1 MKKTIKKSPQ
11 VLMLVILLLGFFEIS
26 LVPVFGDSFRSQ
38 QGLTQGWVRII
49 SGGFNDTNQIGI
61 NNFVEYDG
69 YLYASVY
76 NKRGVAEIWRTQD
89 FAHWEMIEGKGL
101 GNTRNSH
108 ILLFVLKGNLY
119 AGTFNKDDGAE
130 LWISKDGVSFT
141 QIISKGLGDQDNIGI
156 FSHPVLF
163 KDKILV
169 PVQNGQVGSIKDGAE
184 IWISEDGKTFE
195 RSQRGGLGD
204 PSNIG
209 IYFHSTPFKDYLYLS
224 TYNPDNGGEIWR
236 TKDGVKWEK
245 MVDNGFGVKENIIVH
260 PLIIFKDRLYAVT
273 YNLNGL
279 NVFRS
284 EDGKNWEKVIENG
297 FNYGK
302 YKNIWGLLTEI
313 NGVLYLTTVSTPTV
327 GAFQLWRSSD
337 GKNWTQIGR
346 TGFGNI
352 NNHFAGISLGP
363 DGQFYLSTLN
373 SIDGVEAWKS
383 KDSEDW
389 EIIFKEDRGYASH
402 TGAGLYYFKNYLYM
416 LIYDVEKGIEIWKY
430 MKPLVTTTTTTT
442 AETTTET
449 VVSKTTSPA
458 LTQTSTTM
466 YTSQTSA
473 TQQSTV
479 TPTITEQSTTIVSTL
494 TSATTES
501 GWRIIEYAIVASAAA
516 AIAVTLY
523 FILKIKLLAR
533 PLPPPPA
540 P

>member
-1 MKKTIKKSPQ
+1 MKETIKKSPQ

-38 QGLTQGWVRII
+38 QGLTEGWVRII

-69 YLYASVY
+69 YLYASVH
-76 NKRGVAEIWRTQD
+76 NKRGGAEIWRTQD
-89 FAHWEMIEGKGL
+89 FAHWEMIERNGL

-141 QIISKGLGDQDNIGI
+141 QIVSKGLGDKDNIGI
-156 FSHPVLF
+156 FSLPVLF

-184 IWISEDGKTFE
+184 IWVSEDGKTFK
-195 RSQRGGLGD
+195 RSQGGGLGD

-224 TYNPDNGGEIWR
+224 TYNPVNGGEIWR
-236 TKDGVKWEK
+236 TRDGVKWEK
-245 MVDNGFGVKENIIVH
+245 MVDKGFGVKENIIVH
-260 PLIIFKDRLYAVT
+260 PLIIFKDHLYAVT

-279 NVFRS
+279 NIFRS
-284 EDGKNWEKVIENG
+284 EDGKNWEKVVENG

-373 SIDGVEAWKS
+373 GIDGVEAWKS
-383 KDSEDW
+383 KDSENW
-389 EIIFKEDRGYASH
+389 EMIFKEDRGYTSH
-402 TGAGLYYFKNYLYM
+402 TGAGLHYFKNYLYM

-449 VVSKTTSPA
+449 VVSKTTSPTP
-458 LTQTSTTM
+458 TQTSTTM

-494 TSATTES
+494 TPATTES
-501 GWRIIEYAIVASAAA
+501 GRGITEYAIIASAAA

-533 PLPPPPA
+533 PLPPPP
-540 P
+540 PP